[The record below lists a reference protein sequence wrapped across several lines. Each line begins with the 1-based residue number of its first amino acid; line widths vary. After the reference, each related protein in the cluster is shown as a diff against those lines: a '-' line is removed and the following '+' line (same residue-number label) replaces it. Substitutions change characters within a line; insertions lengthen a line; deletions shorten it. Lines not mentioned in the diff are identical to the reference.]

1 MVYRYGKQDGNTG
14 TKRRVG
20 RLTPVQDM
28 YEGTPIWERT
38 DPVTQAAIAG
48 FDAGDFVAGNNGK
61 WDAINMAAIGAKNR
75 IYEENKNNAPP
86 SSGGGN
92 SNKAL
97 MGALTQYANNMGS
110 NTGVDSINNLYNQLL
125 TDTRS
130 SGQSQQ
136 DSINTFYNKLFTDTS
151 ASGQS
156 QQDSINS
163 FYNQLLNDT
172 KASGQSQEDAIKRL
186 YGTLLGDTTDR
197 GKSQQDAI
205 NQFYGGAET
214 QLGGLNADALAML
227 QNQYN
232 QISGEIGTQSDAGRA
247 TIDESTQRALAA
259 LGGQSNPYAG
269 LQMADI
275 GAVTDPMA
283 AYSQAVG
290 TPQGGID
297 ALQQML
303 QSQNAATRGGFGNLA
318 QLLGASQQAAQQSR
332 IGDVNVARAGAQQD
346 LAANQRAAALRA
358 LQQSQQAQQAQ
369 QGTYAQQMLGLG
381 QNRLQSNLGAEQS
394 MNDMLNQLQQNQLN
408 ASLGSQQNTGNL
420 LSQFGQNQLNAQLGT
435 QQNMS
440 GLLSQLAQS
449 QLQSQLGSQQ
459 NTGSLLSQLQQGQLN
474 SQLGQ
479 QQNNQGRRNDFMDQL
494 LGLAGQG
501 IDVSQII
508 ALLGGQ

>member
-1 MVYRYGKQDGNTG
+1 MPSAEAMERKRTVGK
-14 TKRRVG
+14 KPVV
-20 RLTPVQDM
+20 TPVTSK
-28 YEGTPIWERT
+28 YTPPSGNKGSVQP
-38 DPVTQAAIAG
+38 DFSAAVQTQASTQRPLKDISWLKDPSVSPFVTAG
-48 FDAGDFVAGNNGK
+48 QELGYAGDELAAYVSDRAFAGLNFGAAPTPSTSNNSGS
-61 WDAINMAAIGAKNR
+61 GSGTVSTQTS
-75 IYEENKNNAPP
+75 NAPMM
-86 SSGGGN
+86 S
-92 SNKAL
+92 
-97 MGALTQYANNMGS
+97 ALTQYANNMGS
-110 NTGVDSINNLYNQLL
+110 NTGMDSINNLYNQLL

-136 DSINTFYNKLFTDTS
+136 DSINTFYN
-151 ASGQS
+151 
-156 QQDSINS
+156 
-163 FYNQLLNDT
+163 QLVNDT

-186 YGTLLGDTTDR
+186 YGTLLGDTTAR

-205 NQFYGGAET
+205 NQFYGGAES
-214 QLGGLNADALAML
+214 QLTGLNADALAQL
-227 QNQYN
+227 QSMYN

-269 LQMADI
+269 LQMADV

-303 QSQNAATRGGFGNLA
+303 QSQNAATSGGFGNLA

-346 LAANQRAAALRA
+346 LAANQRAIALQA
-358 LQQSQQAQQAQ
+358 LQQSQQARQAQ
-369 QGTYAQQMLGLG
+369 QGTYMQQMLGLG
-381 QNRLQSNLGAEQS
+381 QNRLQSNLSAEQS

-420 LSQFGQNQLNAQLGT
+420 LSQFGQNQLNAQLGS

-440 GLLSQLAQS
+440 G
-449 QLQSQLGSQQ
+449 
-459 NTGSLLSQLQQGQLN
+459 LLSQLQQGQLN

-479 QQNNQGRRNDFMDQL
+479 QENTQGRRAELMQQL
-494 LGLAGQG
+494 IGLAGQG
-501 IDVSQII
+501 VDVSQIM

>member
-1 MVYRYGKQDGNTG
+1 MASADQYARDADRKRTVGTQNSNTG
-14 TKRRVG
+14 TKRNVG
-20 RLTPVQDM
+20 KRLTPIQDL
-28 YEGTPIWERT
+28 YGGTEIWNRT
-38 DPVTQAAIAG
+38 DPISRAAIAAW
-48 FDAGDFVAGNNGK
+48 DAGDLVAGPNGK
-61 WDAINMAAIGAKNR
+61 WDAINMAGIGARNAV
-75 IYEENKNNAPP
+75 YEATKNNAPP
-86 SSGGGN
+86 PPAGGGGID
-92 SNKAL
+92 NKAL
-97 MGALTQYANNMGS
+97 MASLTQYANNMGS
-110 NTGVDSINNLYNQLL
+110 NTGMDSINNLYNQLL

-136 DSINTFYNKLFTDTS
+136 DAINTFYNKLLTDT
-151 ASGQS
+151 QS
-156 QQDSINS
+156 
-163 FYNQLLNDT
+163 
-172 KASGQSQEDAIKRL
+172 SGQSQEDAIKRL
-186 YGTLLGDTTDR
+186 YGTLLGDTTAR

-205 NQFYGGAET
+205 NKFYGGAET

-232 QISGEIGTQSDAGRA
+232 QISGEIGTQSDAGRT

-269 LQMADI
+269 LQMADV

-290 TPQGGID
+290 APQGGID

-369 QGTYAQQMLGLG
+369 QGTYAQQMIGLG
-381 QNRLQSNLGAEQS
+381 QNRLQSNLSAEQS
-394 MNDMLNQLQQNQLN
+394 MGDMLSQLQQNQLN
-408 ASLGSQQNTGNL
+408 AQLGTQQNTGNL
-420 LSQFGQNQLNAQLGT
+420 LSQFGQNQLNAQLGS

-440 GLLSQLAQS
+440 G
-449 QLQSQLGSQQ
+449 
-459 NTGSLLSQLQQGQLN
+459 LLSQLQQGQLN

-479 QQNNQGRRNDFMDQL
+479 QQNNQGLRNDFMDQL
-494 LGLAGQG
+494 LGLAGKG